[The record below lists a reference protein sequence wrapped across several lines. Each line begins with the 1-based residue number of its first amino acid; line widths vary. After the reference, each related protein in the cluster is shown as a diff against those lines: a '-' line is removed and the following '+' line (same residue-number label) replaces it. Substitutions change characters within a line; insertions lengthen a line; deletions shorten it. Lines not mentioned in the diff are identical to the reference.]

1 MYTFEPRNTTVLDG
15 PRKLSFQNR
24 DLMLSEAGRKPGQG
38 ADTGFGMDFFPAAP
52 RANRGREN
60 SHLNAVNTS
69 STMLK
74 MEGLR

>member
-1 MYTFEPRNTTVLDG
+1 MYTFEPRKMTVLDD
-15 PRKLSFQNR
+15 PRKLSFQNP

-38 ADTGFGMDFFPAAP
+38 TDIDCGMGFFSVF
-52 RANRGREN
+52 RASRGREN
-60 SHLNAVNTS
+60 SHLNAGNTP